1 MPRCI
6 MILEDDVMIS
16 SDLAD
21 FLLENGFEVAGPFE
35 SNRSALAYLRQN
47 RPNAAAIDISVSD
60 GDSSRTAERLIE
72 LGVPYFVISG
82 RSQSGPMCWAW
93 ENAHWLEK
101 PFTPQAFL
109 REANLTREP

>member
-1 MPRCI
+1 

-21 FLLENGFEVAGPFE
+21 FLLENGFEVAGPFA
-35 SNRSALAYLRQN
+35 SNKAALAYLHQH

-72 LGVPYFVISG
+72 LGVQYFVISG

-101 PFTPQAFL
+101 PLTQQAYF
-109 REANLTREP
+109 RQANITGEP

>member
-1 MPRCI
+1 
-6 MILEDDVMIS
+6 MILEDDLLIS

-21 FLLENGFEVAGPFE
+21 FLLENGLEVAGPFE
-35 SNRSALAYLRQN
+35 SNQCALAYLRQN

-82 RSQSGPMCWAW
+82 WSKSGPMCWAL
-93 ENAHWLEK
+93 ENAQWLEK
-101 PFTPQAFL
+101 PFTQQAFL
-109 REANLTREP
+109 RHANLAREP